1 MIDVQPSQQTERPAT
16 PRMVAFL
23 TRLAQERDISEDARE
38 RLTAELNRNDDPND
52 DHEFPFVKAK
62 RSIDWL
68 IKQPL
73 RSGYVKDRI
82 KAMPR
87 GDTLEHRVVRDE
99 RPITDETSA
108 RKYIAQVSRERPQ
121 NPTSRNMQ
129 RDPETLLHSGV
140 FRLDGEIYIIVPTKN
155 NKHIAKRLVET
166 PPRLTSSGE
175 TVKFDY
181 VNAPGIIWA
190 LYEEH
195 RLPLDDI
202 RAMIVLHRVCIY
214 PGCYRSLK
222 AAKSVAAGVG
232 KRHAAKLG
240 IPWGGKG

>member
-16 PRMVAFL
+16 ERMVAFL

-38 RLTAELNRNDDPND
+38 RLTAELNRHDDPND
-52 DHEFPFVKAK
+52 DHQFPFAKAK

-73 RSGYVKDRI
+73 RQGFVKDRI
-82 KAMPR
+82 KAMP
-87 GDTLEHRVVRDE
+87 LEHRVINDP
-99 RPITDETSA
+99 RPVTAETST
-108 RKYIAQVSRERPQ
+108 RKYVALVSPDRPQ
-121 NPTSRNMQ
+121 NQASRNMK
-129 RDPETLLHSGV
+129 RDPATLPTSGV
-140 FRLDGEIYIIVPTKN
+140 FRLDSEIYIIVPTKN
-155 NKHIAKRLVET
+155 KRHIAKRLIAT

-181 VNAPGIIWA
+181 VSAPGIIWA

-195 RLPLDDI
+195 RLPLEDV
-202 RAMIVLHRVCIY
+202 RAMIVLHKVCIY

-240 IPWGGKG
+240 IPWGKTK